1 MFLLC
6 YFYLV
11 PTFFVFL
18 ISFTSWPIVGTP
30 RFIGVTN
37 YFSMFKDD
45 VFLKSML
52 NTLYYAAIITPSL
65 TIFSFLLALVLRQI
79 TKGREFFKVVFVFP
93 MVVTLVST
101 ASIWKGIF
109 LPLGPLNH
117 LLAQLNIGP
126 IMFLSAEY
134 VKITLA
140 FILIWRDLGYFS
152 IFYLA
157 GLEQIPQEIVDAS
170 KVDGANSRQ
179 RFFKIIWPMMRPMV
193 LLVSVL
199 STIGSFQI
207 FTLVHVTTRGGPAF
221 ASLSILNYIY
231 QVGWQEFRMGYAG
244 AISVIYFAV
253 LFALTYAQRLVFKHE
268 S

>member
-1 MFLLC
+1 M
-6 YFYLV
+6 
-11 PTFFVFL
+11 FFVFL

-30 RFIGVTN
+30 RFVGIFN
-37 YFSMFKDD
+37 YRVMVHDEVFIRSMI
-45 VFLKSML
+45 

-65 TIFSFLLALVLRQI
+65 TFFSFLLALVLKQI
-79 TKGREFFKVVFVFP
+79 KRGREFFKAVFVFP

-109 LPLGPLNH
+109 LPLGPLNY
-117 LLAQLNIGP
+117 LLMRFNMDP
-126 IMFLSAEY
+126 FMFLSAES

-140 FILIWRDLGYFS
+140 FILIWRDLGYFA

-157 GLEQIPQEIVDAS
+157 GLEQIPQEIIDAS
-170 KVDGANSRQ
+170 KVDGASVRQ
-179 RFFKIIWPMMRPMV
+179 RFFRIIWPMMKPMV

-231 QVGWQEFRMGYAG
+231 QIGWQEFRMGYAG
-244 AISVIYFAV
+244 ALSVIYFVV
-253 LFALTYAQRLVFKHE
+253 LFTLTYAQRLVFKHE
-268 S
+268 VQ